1 MVQKELVDVVQGTY
15 RTVFDMCQVGGLK
28 VPQGNNY
35 LRSGYCTK
43 QHGHCPIQGKMLV
56 NGRWDNLSAFAAKYT
71 RGFARNVIESV
82 WCSKE
87 GCELPM
93 FQEELCVPCHG
104 VHERDQQEAAEEI
117 LKRRRLNYK
126 QAEEM
131 ASSNA
136 GSSGSRV
143 ELPMA
148 LP

>member
-1 MVQKELVDVVQGTY
+1 MCSRLPSAVTLVSIRDTVRSSMGTALSKE
-15 RTVFDMCQVGGLK
+15 
-28 VPQGNNY
+28 
-35 LRSGYCTK
+35 
-43 QHGHCPIQGKMLV
+43 KMLV
-56 NGRWDNLSAFAAKYT
+56 NARWENLSAFAAKYT